1 MITAWLALEDI
12 PGPNLRAALR
22 DSIRQRLPLTVI
34 VDARST
40 ATIPTSERIA
50 VLLKLRRYARRGG
63 GDVIL
68 ITDEKLRRSLR
79 AAGLDTWLRITPTA
93 VDALLIVG
101 GLDGTP
107 QQATAACFSPCQTT
121 NQPVRS

>member
-1 MITAWLALEDI
+1 MITAWLTLDDI

-22 DSIRQRLPLTVI
+22 DSMRQRLPLAVI

-40 ATIPTSERIA
+40 AAIQTSERIA
-50 VLLKLRRYARRGG
+50 LLLKLRRYARRGG

-68 ITDEKLRRSLR
+68 ITDERLRGSLR

-93 VDALLIVG
+93 VDALLIAG
-101 GLDGTP
+101 GLQG
-107 QQATAACFSPCQTT
+107 ATRRATGACFSPCHTASE
-121 NQPVRS
+121 PV